1 LVISKSE
8 LPRSDGCWIEIRMPS
23 AQDEVAQAAIIYH
36 LHVIGEATTRLSD
49 ELKDGH
55 PEVGWSGWRGFRLVS
70 THFYETIDLERVEKQ
85 MQRALPLIAKAVEDE
100 IARRRPPAEGL

>member
-1 LVISKSE
+1 
-8 LPRSDGCWIEIRMPS
+8 MPS